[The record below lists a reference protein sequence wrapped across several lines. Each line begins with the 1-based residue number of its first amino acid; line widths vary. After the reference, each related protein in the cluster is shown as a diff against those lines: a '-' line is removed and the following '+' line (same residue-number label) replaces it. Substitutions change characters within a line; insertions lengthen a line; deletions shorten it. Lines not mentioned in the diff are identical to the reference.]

1 MAGKK
6 AQLVLSQRGKS
17 SVVRSTGS
25 SNGHVSYRGGYEWTS
40 VETDTGDDVDD
51 PCVKAWQ
58 RINIWHS
65 RQKCTFKRS
74 SVSSEFID
82 EQNYPRFYI
91 HDDLSIDLSSFLR
104 KILRNRFHHK
114 RNLKL
119 QSCLLMRETKNIS
132 HPFRGVVVEWS
143 TTLWSAISSRV
154 ETSRVF
160 ERDPKN
166 PRRKRKIFRI
176 LSATFNVVV
185 ERSRSSSW
193 SASTI
198 DWDLGVSFQSFEHDL
213 FPLGRLY
220 ACGRDETGRVS
231 AGIRGVYR
239 RGTAE
244 ELKRTG
250 TNPSGAE
257 CPFGE
262 KQVLFSSSSPLT
274 ATSIYTAFA
283 LTLQRRIVF

>member
-104 KILRNRFHHK
+104 KILRSIPP

-132 HPFRGVVVEWS
+132 HPFRHFQRRCRVIDNIVVGHIEQS
-143 TTLWSAISSRV
+143 RNESCLWTRSEKSEE
-154 ETSRVF
+154 ET
-160 ERDPKN
+160 KN
-166 PRRKRKIFRI
+166 I
-176 LSATFNVVV
+176 TFNVI
-185 ERSRSSSW
+185 EWSRSSSW

>member
-40 VETDTGDDVDD
+40 VETDTDDDVDD

-74 SVSSEFID
+74 FVSSEFID
-82 EQNYPRFYI
+82 DQNYPRFYI
-91 HDDLSIDLSSFLR
+91 HDDLSIDISSFLR
-104 KILRNRFHHK
+104 KILRSIPP

-143 TTLWSAISSRV
+143 
-154 ETSRVF
+154 
-160 ERDPKN
+160 
-166 PRRKRKIFRI
+166 
-176 LSATFNVVV
+176 
-185 ERSRSSSW
+185 RSSSW

-198 DWDLGVSFQSFEHDL
+198 DWDLGVSFQNFEHDL
-213 FPLGRLY
+213 FPLARLY